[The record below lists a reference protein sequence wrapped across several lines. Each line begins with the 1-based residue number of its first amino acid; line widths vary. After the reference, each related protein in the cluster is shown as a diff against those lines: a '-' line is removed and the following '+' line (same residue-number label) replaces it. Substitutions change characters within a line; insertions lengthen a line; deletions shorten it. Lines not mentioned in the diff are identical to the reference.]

1 MWTLK
6 IILALTF
13 SFLSFYTI
21 YSQSIPED
29 SLYLGNTQPG
39 DVAKVFNLQVTAGF
53 KACERV
59 AISRDG
65 REIYYSEI
73 NTYPPSALR
82 IKSYKY
88 ENNKWNGPVVVFEG
102 FMAPRF
108 ADNDSTLLLQDNHFY
123 TYFSKRESSGWST
136 PVKLISTSLHTHYLQ
151 KTGLNNYFSSSY
163 YEGSGGV
170 GDICKVENISG
181 NPVLVDLGIPLN
193 SSMQENDFWIAN
205 DESYLIFSRAQTG
218 SASDMYISFKKENGK
233 WTNPKSL
240 GATVNKPGAY
250 WEYGQFISNDGKYL
264 FFTSGGTSWGSYYTY
279 WVRIDNL
286 IDSLRN
292 TNFAPYLNNRIPAQS
307 GIPGQGYSFTIPDSI
322 FVDDDGNNSLTLSVT
337 LANGNPLPSWL
348 SFNPMTRTF
357 SGTPPDAVNLSIKVT
372 AKDNAN
378 ASVSTLF
385 DLNIVLTGMEEKEKN
400 TPGTFEVF
408 QNYPN
413 PFNPS
418 TTIKFSIA
426 VAGRYKLS
434 LLSSL
439 GENVKVISDRYYDP
453 GFHEEVLNSKG
464 LSSGVYIYVLNGDD
478 KKIARKLTILQ

>member
-1 MWTLK
+1 MRTLK
-6 IILALTF
+6 KIVVLAF
-13 SFLSFYTI
+13 SFLPVYTI
-21 YSQSIPED
+21 YSQSIPND

-39 DVAKVFNLQVTAGF
+39 NIAKVFNLQVTAGYR
-53 KACERV
+53 ACERI

-65 REIYYSEI
+65 KEIYYGEI
-73 NTYPPSALR
+73 NTYPPTALR
-82 IKSYKY
+82 LKCYKY
-88 ENNKWNGPVVVFEG
+88 ENNRWNGPSVVFEG

-108 ADNDSTLLLQDNHFY
+108 ADNDSTLFLQDNHIY
-123 TYFSKRESSGWST
+123 TYVSHRENSGWST
-136 PVKLISTSLHTHYLQ
+136 PVRMISSNLRTHYLQ
-151 KTGLNNYFSSSY
+151 KTGLNNFYASSY
-163 YEGSGGV
+163 NENSGGV

-292 TNFAPYLNNRIPAQS
+292 TNFAPYLNNPIPAQS
-307 GIPGQGYSFTIPDSI
+307 GVPGESYSFTIPDSI
-322 FVDDDGNNSLTLSVT
+322 FVDDDGNGSLAFSATLS
-337 LANGNPLPSWL
+337 NGSPLPSWL
-348 SFNPMTRTF
+348 SFNPLTRTF

-372 AKDNAN
+372 ATDNAN

-385 DLNIVLTGMEEKEKN
+385 GLNVVLTGLEEKEK
-400 TPGTFEVF
+400 TAPGTFDVY

-418 TTIKFSIA
+418 TTIKFSIP

-434 LLSSL
+434 LLSTL
-439 GENVKVISDRYYDP
+439 GENVKIISDKYYDP

-464 LSSGVYIYVLNGDD
+464 LSSGVYIYVLDGDD
-478 KKIARKLTILQ
+478 VKIARKLTILQ